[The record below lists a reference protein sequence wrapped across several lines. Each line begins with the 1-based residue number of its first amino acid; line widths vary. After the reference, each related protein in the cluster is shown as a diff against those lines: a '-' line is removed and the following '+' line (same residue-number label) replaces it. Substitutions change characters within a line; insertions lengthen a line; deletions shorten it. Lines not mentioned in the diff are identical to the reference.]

1 MVTTENKQIS
11 STAELVLARAVVLF
25 STMGFEGT
33 SMRQIAS
40 AVGIQPASLYNH
52 YRSKEEILWEIVQ
65 RSLDTILMGQERAFA
80 SEASTVERLGA
91 FVRMHIRFHA
101 EENASARVV
110 NSNLGSLSKRHY
122 ALTIKKRAIYEHRF
136 RELLRSGV
144 TEGLF
149 AITNPKITS
158 YAILEM
164 GMGVATWF
172 SDEGELTADGLLP
185 LYEELALR
193 MVGYKHGGV
202 TA

>member
-1 MVTTENKQIS
+1 MKDAS
-11 STAELVLARAVVLF
+11 VLSFIFL
-25 STMGFEGT
+25 T
-33 SMRQIAS
+33 
-40 AVGIQPASLYNH
+40 
-52 YRSKEEILWEIVQ
+52 
-65 RSLDTILMGQERAFA
+65 GQERAFA
-80 SEASTVERLGA
+80 SEASTVERLRA

-110 NSNLGSLSKRHY
+110 NSNLSSLSKRHY
-122 ALTIKKRAIYEHRF
+122 ALTVKKRAIYEHRF

-172 SDEGELTADGLLP
+172 SDEGELDVDDLLR

-193 MVGYKHGGV
+193 MAGYKEAV
-202 TA
+202 Q

>member
-1 MVTTENKQIS
+1 MVTTENRQIS
-11 STAELVLARAVVLF
+11 STAELVLARAVALF
-25 STMGFEGT
+25 STAGFEGT

-52 YRSKEEILWEIVQ
+52 YRSKEEILWAIVQ
-65 RSLDTILMGQERAFA
+65 RSLDTILTGQERALA
-80 SEASTVERLGA
+80 SEASTVERLRA

-110 NSNLGSLSKRHY
+110 NSNLSSLSKRHY
-122 ALTIKKRAIYEHRF
+122 ALTVKKRAIYEHRF

-172 SDEGELTADGLLP
+172 SDEGELDVDDLLS

-193 MVGYKHGGV
+193 MAGYKNAV
-202 TA
+202 Q

>member
-1 MVTTENKQIS
+1 MVTTENRQIS
-11 STAELVLARAVVLF
+11 STAELVLARAVALF
-25 STMGFEGT
+25 STAGFEGT

-52 YRSKEEILWEIVQ
+52 YSSKEEILWAIVQ
-65 RSLDTILMGQERAFA
+65 RSLDTILTGQERALA
-80 SEASTVERLGA
+80 SEASTVERLRA

-110 NSNLGSLSKRHY
+110 NSNLSSLSKRHY
-122 ALTIKKRAIYEHRF
+122 ALTVKKRAIYEHRF

-172 SDEGELTADGLLP
+172 SDEGELDVDDLLS

-193 MVGYKHGGV
+193 MAGYKNAV
-202 TA
+202 Q

>member
-1 MVTTENKQIS
+1 MVTTQNRQIS
-11 STAELVLARAVVLF
+11 STAELVLARAVALF
-25 STMGFEGT
+25 STGGFEGT

-52 YRSKEEILWEIVQ
+52 YSSKEEILWAIVQ
-65 RSLDTILMGQERAFA
+65 RSLDTILTGQERALA
-80 SEASTVERLGA
+80 SEASTVERLRA

-110 NSNLGSLSKRHY
+110 NSNLSSLSKRHY
-122 ALTIKKRAIYEHRF
+122 ALTVKKRAIYEHRF

-172 SDEGELTADGLLP
+172 SDEGELDVDDLLS

-193 MVGYKHGGV
+193 MAGYKNAV
-202 TA
+202 Q

>member
-1 MVTTENKQIS
+1 MVTTENRQIS
-11 STAELVLARAVVLF
+11 STAELVLARAVALF
-25 STMGFEGT
+25 STAGFEGT

-52 YRSKEEILWEIVQ
+52 YSSKEEILWAIVQ
-65 RSLDTILMGQERAFA
+65 RSLDNILTGQERALA
-80 SEASTVERLGA
+80 SEASTVERLRA

-110 NSNLGSLSKRHY
+110 NSNLSSLSKRHY
-122 ALTIKKRAIYEHRF
+122 ALTVKKRAIYEHRF

-172 SDEGELTADGLLP
+172 SDEGELDVDDLLS

-193 MVGYKHGGV
+193 MAGYKNAV
-202 TA
+202 Q

>member
-1 MVTTENKQIS
+1 MVTTENRQIS
-11 STAELVLARAVVLF
+11 STAELVLARAVALF
-25 STMGFEGT
+25 STAGFEGT

-52 YRSKEEILWEIVQ
+52 YRSKEEILWAIVQ
-65 RSLDTILMGQERAFA
+65 RSLDTILTGQERAFA
-80 SEASTVERLGA
+80 SEASTVERLRA

-110 NSNLGSLSKRHY
+110 NSNLSSLSKRHY
-122 ALTIKKRAIYEHRF
+122 ALTVKKRAIYEHRF

-172 SDEGELTADGLLP
+172 SDEGELDVDDLLR

-193 MVGYKHGGV
+193 MAGYKEAV
-202 TA
+202 Q

>member
-1 MVTTENKQIS
+1 MVTTENRQIS
-11 STAELVLARAVVLF
+11 STAELVLARAVALF
-25 STMGFEGT
+25 STAGFEGT

-52 YRSKEEILWEIVQ
+52 YRSKEEILWAIVQ
-65 RSLDTILMGQERAFA
+65 RSLDTILTGQERAFA
-80 SEASTVERLGA
+80 SEASTVERLRA

-110 NSNLGSLSKRHY
+110 NSNLSSLSKRHY
-122 ALTIKKRAIYEHRF
+122 ALTVKERAIYEHRF

-172 SDEGELTADGLLP
+172 SDEGELDVDDLLR

-193 MVGYKHGGV
+193 MAGYKEAV
-202 TA
+202 Q

>member
-1 MVTTENKQIS
+1 MVTTENRQIS
-11 STAELVLARAVVLF
+11 STAELVLARAVALF
-25 STMGFEGT
+25 STAGFEGT

-52 YRSKEEILWEIVQ
+52 YRSKEEILWAIVQ
-65 RSLDTILMGQERAFA
+65 RSLDTILTGQERALA
-80 SEASTVERLGA
+80 SEASTVERLRA
-91 FVRMHIRFHA
+91 FVRMHIRFHV

-110 NSNLGSLSKRHY
+110 NSNLSSLSKRHY
-122 ALTIKKRAIYEHRF
+122 ALTVKKRAIYEHRF

-172 SDEGELTADGLLP
+172 SDEGELTVDDLLP

-193 MVGYKHGGV
+193 MAGYKEAV
-202 TA
+202 Q